1 MKKILYSILTLL
13 FVTPFFA
20 QQNQLWRGFFS
31 FAEVTDIAATPI
43 RVFATSENAV
53 FSKSLVTNELKTTT
67 SINGFKAE
75 TITAMHFSVTKNKTF
90 VGNDNGLL
98 LVVNEADGSVFNVV
112 DIVNKPSI
120 APNKKKINHLY
131 ENDGKLY
138 ISCDF
143 GLCVYNL
150 ATMEFG
156 DTYFIGPT
164 GQEVEVLQTTVFN
177 GMIYAVTRN
186 NGIRRASV
194 ANPNLIDFSQWQEF
208 DAGSWLGAVT
218 FNNRLLLASAN
229 NRMYSYTN
237 AAIQEVYTTMQQ
249 AVDFKSF
256 NDRLVYTSA
265 NHVYVFDPA
274 MVLLAHITQIPDVV
288 TTFTCG
294 VATGN
299 NIFIGTKDKGM
310 YSTTTTNSMVFQNN
324 TPDGPVRNKIF
335 SLKKAP
341 SALWVLYGDYDR
353 YYNPYPLDA
362 YGISKFKE
370 SSGWSLIPYEELSGA
385 KSLSRVTLNPNN
397 ENQVF
402 VSSYYSG
409 LLKIENDAVVTLYT
423 QLNTGN
429 NGLESL
435 PPPNNNDIR
444 INGPAFDRR
453 GNLWMTNSLVAKG
466 LKVLRADNQWVSY
479 DLSNATVQPETNSY
493 GPLIVDKNNTKWI
506 PSVSNGLI
514 GFNENYGNKFITI
527 KSGTDSG
534 NLADNDVRTV
544 AVDTRNQLWIGTNKG
559 LRILPSVD
567 RFLTETSLTTNAIII
582 LEDGL
587 AQELFYQQVILD
599 IAVDGSN
606 NKWLSIAG
614 GGVFQVSPNGQSV
627 LHKFTKENSPLPSNN
642 INDIEID
649 GVTGEVFFA
658 TDKGMVSFQGTAT
671 KANENLNN
679 VYVFPNPVRPG
690 FEGDVN
696 ISGLIDKAN
705 VKITDIE
712 GNLVYETTSQGGT
725 ITWDTRAFGKYKV
738 ASGVYMIFISSE
750 DGSETKVKKVMV
762 IR

>member
-1 MKKILYSILTLL
+1 MKKTLYLIFGLL
-13 FVTPFFA
+13 FSIPFFA

-31 FAEVTDIAATPI
+31 FNEITDVAATPI
-43 RVFATSENAV
+43 RVFATAENAV
-53 FSKSLVTNELKTTT
+53 FSKSLVNNELKTIT

-75 TITAMHFSVTKNKTF
+75 TITAMHFSVLYNRTF

-98 LVVNEADGSVFNVV
+98 LVVNQADGSVFNVI

-143 GLCVYNL
+143 GLCVFNL

-156 DTYFIGPT
+156 DTYFIGPA
-164 GQEVEVLQTTVFN
+164 GQEVAVLQTTIYN
-177 GMIYAVTRN
+177 GMIYAVTRS

-208 DAGSWLGAVT
+208 DSGSWLGAVT
-218 FNNRLLLASAN
+218 LNNRLMLANAN
-229 NRMYSYTN
+229 NGIYSYTN
-237 AAIQEVYTTMQQ
+237 AAIQQVYTTMQP
-249 AVDFKSF
+249 AVSFKSF
-256 NDRLVYTSA
+256 NDRLVYTSP

-274 MVLLAHITQIPDVV
+274 MVLLSHITQIPDIT

-294 VATGN
+294 VAAGN
-299 NIFIGTKDKGM
+299 NIFIGTKNKGM
-310 YSTTTTNSMVFQNN
+310 FSTTVTNMMTFENN

-341 SALWVLYGDYDR
+341 SALWAVYGDYSR
-353 YYNPYPLDA
+353 YYNPYPLDQF
-362 YGISKFKE
+362 GISKFIE
-370 SSGWSLIPYEELSGA
+370 GTGWSLIPYEDLEGA
-385 KSLSRVTLNPNN
+385 KSLSRVVLNPNN

-409 LLKIENDAVVTLYT
+409 LLKIENNQLVTLYT
-423 QLNTGN
+423 QLNTGTT
-429 NGLESL
+429 GLESL
-435 PPPNNNDIR
+435 PPPNTNDIR

-479 DLSNATVQPETNSY
+479 DLTNVIAAPQSNSY
-493 GPLIVDKNNTKWI
+493 APLIVDKNNTKWI
-506 PSVSNGLI
+506 PSLNAGLI
-514 GFNENYGNKFITI
+514 AFNENYGNKFIVIQT
-527 KSGTDSG
+527 GVDNG
-534 NLADNDVRTV
+534 NLPDNDVRTV
-544 AVDTRNQLWIGTNKG
+544 AIDTRNQLWIGTNKG

-567 RFLTETSLTTNAIII
+567 RFLTETSLTTNSIII
-582 LEDGL
+582 LEDNL

-606 NKWLSIAG
+606 NKWISIAG

-649 GVTGEVFFA
+649 GITGEVFFA
-658 TDKGMVSFQGTAT
+658 TDKGMVSYQGTAT

-690 FEGDVN
+690 FEGEVN

-725 ITWDTRAFGKYKV
+725 VMWDTRAFGKYKV

-750 DGSETKVKKVMV
+750 DGTETKVKKVMI